1 MNSKTY
7 IKILLSLV
15 FFVLSPLVVKAADLG
30 ITCYQDQK
38 PVIQKN
44 RNPLFSLS
52 SFLPDSTEK
61 REIYV
66 NNKDSVNPCR
76 IYIFGKGSESKLA
89 DKITVEISEKIYKN
103 TLSKFVTSKR
113 ILIADLKPETDVTR
127 TMLLYLDKNTSN
139 SLMNQ
144 KISFDIVVESE
155 WGTSAASDTADVEGA
170 QDENTNEKTVM
181 DTVLQALGVGSG
193 ENLIDTS
200 NKDSEEVSI
209 LGEEDTE
216 NTCTNKTLW
225 WLPLIVQLLLTTVL
239 IYINVE
245 LLEKPF
251 VKLAISLILSAISF
265 FVINRIGCGCNPVW
279 LCTNHWILNILI
291 AILPI
296 FKSSKRVEYP
306 SSL

>member
-1 MNSKTY
+1 MFKKLLKY
-7 IKILLSLV
+7 ITLFSILLFPSTIL
-15 FFVLSPLVVKAADLG
+15 AADLE

-44 RNPLFSLS
+44 TNPLFSLS
-52 SFLPDSTEK
+52 SFLPDTTEK

-66 NNKDSVNPCR
+66 NNKDSINPCR

-89 DKITVEISEKIYKN
+89 DKITVEITDKTYKD
-103 TLSKFVTSKR
+103 TLSKFITSKR

-127 TMLLYLDKNTSN
+127 TMLLYLDKDASN

-155 WGTSAASDTADVEGA
+155 WGTSASSDTADVEGA
-170 QDENTNEKTVM
+170 QDENTKEKTVV
-181 DTVLQALGVGSG
+181 DTVLEALGIGSG

-200 NKDSEEVSI
+200 NKNSEEVSI

-225 WLPLIVQLLLTTVL
+225 WLPLIVQLLLTTIL

-265 FVINRIGCGCNPVW
+265 FVINSIGCGCNPVW
-279 LCTNHWILNILI
+279 ICTNHWILNILI
-291 AILPI
+291 GILPV
-296 FKSSKRVEYP
+296 FKNSKRTEYP